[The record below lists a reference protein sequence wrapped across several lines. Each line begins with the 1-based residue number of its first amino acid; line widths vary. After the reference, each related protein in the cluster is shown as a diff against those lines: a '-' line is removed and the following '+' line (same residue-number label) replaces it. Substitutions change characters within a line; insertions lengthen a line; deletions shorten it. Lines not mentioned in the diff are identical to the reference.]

1 MKQLLKQ
8 GLLGCLL
15 LFALAGQAIAD
26 PLADAKQAY
35 FAGDYAKAEKL
46 FRPLAE
52 QGNASAQLYLGSM
65 YDDGQGV
72 PFNHR
77 EAVKWY
83 RLAAAQGNAYAQYSL
98 GELYENGEEGV
109 EQDYQEAVKWFRLSA
124 AQGHANAQND
134 LGLMYATGQ
143 GVPRDYVRAYMWFS
157 LAAAKGFSE
166 AQQNRDTAAGKMK
179 PAQIEQAQQLARDC
193 EKRNYKNCK

>member
-1 MKQLLKQ
+1 MKQLLQQ
-8 GLLGCLL
+8 GLLACLL
-15 LFALAGQAIAD
+15 LLALTGQVMAD
-26 PLADAKQAY
+26 PLAEAKQAY

-52 QGNASAQLYLGSM
+52 QGNAFAQLYLGSM

-77 EAVKWY
+77 EAAKWY
-83 RLAAAQGNAYAQYSL
+83 RLAALQGNAYAQYSL

-157 LAAAKGFSE
+157 LAAAKGFGE
-166 AQQNRDTAAGKMK
+166 ARQNLDTASGKMK
-179 PAQIEQAQQLARDC
+179 PAQIARAQQLAREC
-193 EKRNYKNCK
+193 EKRNYKNCN

>member
-15 LFALAGQAIAD
+15 LFALVGQAMAD
-26 PLADAKQAY
+26 PLANAKQAY

-72 PFNHR
+72 PPDHR

-83 RLAAAQGNAYAQYSL
+83 RLAALQGNAHAQYSL
-98 GELYENGEEGV
+98 GELYEDGEGV
-109 EQDYQEAVKWFRLSA
+109 EQSYKEAVKWFRLAA

-134 LGLMYATGQ
+134 LGLMHATGQ
-143 GVPRDYVRAYMWFS
+143 GVPLDYVRAHMWFS
-157 LAAAKGFSE
+157 LALAKGASE
-166 AQQNRDTAAGKMK
+166 AQQNRDTAIRKMK
-179 PAQIEQAQQLARDC
+179 PAQIERAQQMAREC
-193 EKRNYKNCK
+193 EKRSYKNCD

>member
-15 LFALAGQAIAD
+15 LFALAGQAMAD

-72 PFNHR
+72 PLDHP
-77 EAVKWY
+77 EAIKWY
-83 RLAAAQGNAYAQYSL
+83 RLAALQGNAYAQYSL

-109 EQDYQEAVKWFRLSA
+109 EQDYKEAVKWFRLAA

-143 GVPRDYVRAYMWFS
+143 GVPRDYVRAHMWFS

-166 AQQNRDTAAGKMK
+166 AQQNRDTAARKMK
-179 PAQIEQAQQLARDC
+179 PAQIEQAQQMARDC